1 MPLRVDLSVH
11 EISVP
16 VVVRNAP
23 PARLY
28 EDAVTREH
36 AAIMASGAIAICSG
50 AVLIPKATPRTS
62 GSSAAKAA
70 PNAISAPQSWPARN
84 TASAAA
90 KNNGW

>member
-36 AAIMASGAIAICSG
+36 AAIMINTSYGHRHRRRMSGGDRST
-50 AVLIPKATPRTS
+50 IPSTTTPS
-62 GSSAAKAA
+62 C
-70 PNAISAPQSWPARN
+70 
-84 TASAAA
+84 
-90 KNNGW
+90 